1 VAACVVLLGSL
12 MLFFVA
18 GAVGAGAAG
27 GGTCSFAVANIG
39 PTPTDGPGDFYG
51 YYNITGGCTGLDIAA
66 DSAGYIAGQFFAGG
80 YFYDWGM
87 VMPTGTYVPDSWD
100 TGSGY
105 IDAEVFACGGVT
117 NCDQQSV
124 GTGPAGSAVDATTY
138 THTRFGSACTSSSL
152 DFVYDG
158 PPGGGAGGNCV
169 SADQSVTSLFGVEVL
184 PIDGT
189 AGQCSV
195 VSEAGFYS
203 GTATGTSTYSFTLG
217 FSGET
222 QIIAADPEDGSL
234 PTITNHG
241 LSFSENTDFESSSNP
256 LAFSPLSSTVIL
268 TTEPAAGTDPNAVH
282 FYCYDAGQWYD
293 WGTVSDGGSGVAP
306 APPPCSGI
314 SFQSEGVVSSEQT
327 IGITFTPS
335 SNTGPFLLDPNN
347 GGTATEAILGGGA
360 TLWEPDV
367 DWKLIEP
374 GAADSSLVLSVTQ
387 TADATTAPTLWCY
400 NELTSAWVN
409 EGDTSSG
416 VIFGTT
422 QGTGPGGSGGTAGDG
437 GCFDLGEHL
446 ATSGMDLYNPISW
459 VTGGVKDMGYVIE
472 WTFVPCTSAVTS
484 LENEFGV
491 GTSAVCSGTSKASMS
506 QLFGCMAGGVV
517 VAPAADVAA
526 IQTHADTGSCSD
538 LSGSSTALTV
548 AGSSLNAC
556 DLLAATS
563 SSHFSSGATSAMSTV
578 QIIETVSVYIFAALG
593 LVFFIRSTLSGRDS

>member
-1 VAACVVLLGSL
+1 
-12 MLFFVA
+12 
-18 GAVGAGAAG
+18 
-27 GGTCSFAVANIG
+27 
-39 PTPTDGPGDFYG
+39 
-51 YYNITGGCTGLDIAA
+51 
-66 DSAGYIAGQFFAGG
+66 
-80 YFYDWGM
+80 
-87 VMPTGTYVPDSWD
+87 
-100 TGSGY
+100 
-105 IDAEVFACGGVT
+105 
-117 NCDQQSV
+117 
-124 GTGPAGSAVDATTY
+124 
-138 THTRFGSACTSSSL
+138 
-152 DFVYDG
+152 
-158 PPGGGAGGNCV
+158 
-169 SADQSVTSLFGVEVL
+169 
-184 PIDGT
+184 
-189 AGQCSV
+189 
-195 VSEAGFYS
+195 
-203 GTATGTSTYSFTLG
+203 
-217 FSGET
+217 
-222 QIIAADPEDGSL
+222 
-234 PTITNHG
+234 
-241 LSFSENTDFESSSNP
+241 
-256 LAFSPLSSTVIL
+256 VIL

-314 SFQSEGVVSSEQT
+314 SVQSEGVVSGEQT

-422 QGTGPGGSGGTAGDG
+422 QGPGPGGGGGTAGDG

-538 LSGSSTALTV
+538 LSGSSTALRV